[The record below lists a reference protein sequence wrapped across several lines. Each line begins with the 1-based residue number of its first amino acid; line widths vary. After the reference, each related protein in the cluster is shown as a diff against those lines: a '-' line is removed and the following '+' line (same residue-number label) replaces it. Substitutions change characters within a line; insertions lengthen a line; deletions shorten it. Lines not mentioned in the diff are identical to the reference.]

1 MRASYK
7 LLLAGLTSASALA
20 FVAGWEGHESKP
32 YYDIAGV
39 LTVCNG
45 YTGSDIDKNKVY
57 GKKECDSLLKQ
68 ELTVHGKAVL
78 ACVKVPLNQNQYNAF
93 VSLAYNV
100 GAPTVCQS
108 GLPKNKH
115 LIDVLNEGDYTA
127 ACDRILAYNKA
138 RVKGKLV
145 PVFGLTKRRQAER
158 AMCLTPI
165 TPANGGP
172 QNGEI
177 AIG

>member
-7 LLLAGLTSASALA
+7 ILLAGVTSASVLA
-20 FVAGWEGHESKP
+20 FVSGWEGTELKP
-32 YYDIAGV
+32 YKDIAGV

-45 YTGSDIDKNKVY
+45 YTGPDIVKDKVY
-57 GKKECDSLLKQ
+57 GKQECDALLKQ
-68 ELTVHGKAVL
+68 SLTSHGKAVL

-93 VSLAYNV
+93 TSLTYNV
-100 GAPTVCQS
+100 GAGNFCRS
-108 GLPKNKH
+108 GLPKNKY
-115 LIDVLNEGDYTA
+115 LIDVLNEGRYTD

-138 RVKGKLV
+138 RINGKLV

-165 TPANGGP
+165 TPESGG
-172 QNGEI
+172 QH

>member
-1 MRASYK
+1 MRTSYRI
-7 LLLAGLTSASALA
+7 LLAGLTSATLLS
-20 FVAGWEGHESKP
+20 FVGGWEGNESKP

-68 ELTVHGKAVL
+68 ELTVHGKAIL
-78 ACVKVPLNQNQYNAF
+78 ECVKVPLNQNQYNAL

-100 GAPTVCQS
+100 GAPTVCKS

-115 LIDVLNEGDYTA
+115 LIDLLNAGEYTD
-127 ACDRILAYNKA
+127 ACNRILAYNKA

-145 PVFGLTKRRQAER
+145 PVYGLTKRRQAER
-158 AMCLTPI
+158 SMCLTPI
-165 TPANGGP
+165 SPANGDHK
-172 QNGEI
+172 NGDV

>member
-7 LLLAGLTSASALA
+7 ILLAGVTSASLLA
-20 FVAGWEGHESKP
+20 FVGGWEGTELKP
-32 YYDIAGV
+32 YHDIAGV

-45 YTGSDIDKNKVY
+45 YTGPDIIKGKTY
-57 GKKECDSLLKQ
+57 GKKECDTLLKQ
-68 ELTVHGKAVL
+68 ELTAHGKAVL
-78 ACVKVPLNQNQYNAF
+78 ACVNVPMNQNQYNAF

-100 GAPTVCQS
+100 GAGTVCKS
-108 GLPKNKH
+108 GLPKNKY
-115 LIDVLNEGDYTA
+115 LIDELNEGNYTA

-138 RVKGKLV
+138 RVNGKLV

-165 TPANGGP
+165 APVAPADGGQP
-172 QNGEI
+172 IVG
-177 AIG
+177 